1 MGRNTIDRRG
11 FMKLAAGMG
20 MGVAVTPWLGEA
32 FADGGVGSTVPPQA
46 GGDAQNLGPL
56 VVQVQAVG
64 GWDPTLVCDPK
75 GNALN
80 QAYGEGDILTA
91 GNINYAPIDGASEFW
106 DAHYDKTLVLNGVD
120 MKTNSHD
127 AGRRFMASGRLG
139 EGFPS
144 LSAVAAGVTA
154 PELPMSFLSFGGYD
168 RTAGLVAPTRN
179 LDSNRLAELAHPD
192 RINGNNENSE
202 RYHAAPVQ
210 AVIRMA
216 RERRAEAQLAKQ
228 RLPRYEH
235 ALDSMLTARLGAD
248 ELQRLEEFLP
258 TPNGNGDFRRIELM
272 IAAYK
277 AGICVAGSIQRG
289 GFDTH
294 DDHDSRH
301 IPQLTSL
308 YGVLNF
314 LWAEAE
320 RQEVANDMVVVVGSD
335 FGRTPNYNGD
345 NGKDHWSIS
354 SMMLM
359 GSGVSGNRVVGLT
372 DEGHNPIELD
382 PNTLE
387 EAAEGAEETTRIS
400 PDHVHRNVRRL
411 LGIDG
416 SDVDEAFYLPVD
428 HDIDLLS

>member
-1 MGRNTIDRRG
+1 MGRNVIDRRG

-20 MGVAVTPWLGEA
+20 MGVAVTPWLSEA
-32 FADGGVGSTVPPQA
+32 FANGSTTAPTPTQA
-46 GGDAQNLGPL
+46 GGSALGPL

-91 GNINYAPIDGASEFW
+91 GNINYAPINGAAAFW
-106 DAHYDKTLVLNGVD
+106 DAHFDKTLVLNGVD
-120 MKTNSHD
+120 TKTNSHD

-139 EGFPS
+139 EGYPS
-144 LSAVAAGVTA
+144 LAAVAAGFSA

-168 RTAGLVAPTRN
+168 RTSGLVAPTRN

-192 RINGNNENSE
+192 RTNGANENSE
-202 RYHAAPVQ
+202 TYHADTVQ
-210 AVIRMA
+210 AVIRSA
-216 RERRAEAQLAKQ
+216 RKNRAEALLAKQ
-228 RLPRYEH
+228 RLPRYE
-235 ALDSMLTARLGAD
+235 ASLDSMLTARLGAD
-248 ELQRLEEFLP
+248 ELKRLEEFLP

-277 AGICVAGSIQRG
+277 AGICVAGSLQRG

-294 DDHDSRH
+294 DDHDARH
-301 IPQLTSL
+301 IPRLTDL
-308 YGVLNF
+308 YNVLNF
-314 LWAEAE
+314 LWEEAE
-320 RQEVANDMVVVVGSD
+320 RQEVADNMVVVVGSD

-359 GSGVSGNRVVGLT
+359 GSGIPGNRVVGLT
-372 DEGHNPIELD
+372 DEGHNPIALD
-382 PNTLE
+382 PDTLE
-387 EAAEGAEETTRIS
+387 EASEDAEVTTRIS
-400 PDHVHRNVRRL
+400 PDHVHRNVRKL

-416 SDVDEAFYLPVD
+416 TDVDETFYLPVD
-428 HDIDLLS
+428 HDIDLLA